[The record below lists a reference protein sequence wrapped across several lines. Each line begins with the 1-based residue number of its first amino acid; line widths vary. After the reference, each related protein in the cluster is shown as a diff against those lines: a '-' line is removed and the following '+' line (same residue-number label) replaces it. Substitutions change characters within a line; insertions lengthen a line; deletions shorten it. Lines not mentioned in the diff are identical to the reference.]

1 MTADLYVTAE
11 QAAEILGVTPDTLY
25 AYVSRKKIRSY
36 QIEGSKKRRYWRA
49 DVVALSASPRGR
61 PSLADFAVSDS
72 TAITLLTDDG
82 TFYRGR
88 NVVDLA
94 ASATLETVSGLLWNA
109 DPETIFSTRLPQG
122 AEDQGRI
129 LAAMSSIPVQ
139 DRALALLPIIE
150 RSNPRAFDL
159 SLSGFAETGADVLRW
174 LAAILFGLDGPSTDP
189 LHTVI
194 ARAAGVSEAVADLIR
209 RAMVLIA
216 DHELND
222 TTRTVRAAARTGIT
236 PYGAVVVGMVASAGQ
251 NFRVNRTDA
260 ARRLLIEVI
269 RSDNPEKAIID
280 RYRAGERIPGF
291 VSGIHH
297 PRRDERCDDLM
308 SASRQAFADDP
319 EFARLDR
326 AVALA
331 TELTGQPPGVLI
343 PLLFLGHKL
352 SPLGDEMSAPLIARA
367 AGWIAHALEV
377 MEHDSSSRSPVAYK
391 GPLPEMWDPR
401 ARPPT
406 GRE

>member
-1 MTADLYVTAE
+1 MSSDLYVTAE
-11 QAAEILGVTPDTLY
+11 QAAEILGVSPDTLY

-36 QIEGSKKRRYWRA
+36 SIEGSKKRRYWRA
-49 DVVALSASPRGR
+49 DVTALAGSPRGR
-61 PSLADFAVSDS
+61 PPIADVALSDS
-72 TAITLLTDDG
+72 TAITLLTEDG

-94 ASATLETVSGLLWNA
+94 ASATLETVAGLLCNA
-109 DPETIFSTRLPQG
+109 EPHAIFTDRLPRG
-122 AEDQGRI
+122 AEDQAHI
-129 LAAMSSIPVQ
+129 LAAMKSIPVQ

-159 SLSGFAETGADVLRW
+159 SLSGFAETGVDVLRW
-174 LAAILFGLDGPSTDP
+174 LAAILFDQGGPSTDP
-189 LHTVI
+189 IHKVI
-194 ARAAGVSEAVADLIR
+194 ARGAGVSDAVADLTR
-209 RAMVLIA
+209 RAMILIA

-260 ARRLLIEVI
+260 ARRLLAEVI
-269 RSDNPEKAIID
+269 RSDDPEEAIVG

-291 VSGIHH
+291 ISGIHH
-297 PRRDERCDDLM
+297 PRRDERCEDLM
-308 SASRQAFADDP
+308 AASREAFSDDP

-326 AVALA
+326 AVTLA
-331 TELTGQPPGVLI
+331 MELTGQPPGILI
-343 PLLFLGHKL
+343 PLIFLGHKL
-352 SPLGDEMSAPLIARA
+352 SPRGDDMSAPLIARA

-377 MEHDSSSRSPVAYK
+377 MEHDTSSRSRVAYK
-391 GPLPEMWDPR
+391 GPLPETR
-401 ARPPT
+401 
-406 GRE
+406 